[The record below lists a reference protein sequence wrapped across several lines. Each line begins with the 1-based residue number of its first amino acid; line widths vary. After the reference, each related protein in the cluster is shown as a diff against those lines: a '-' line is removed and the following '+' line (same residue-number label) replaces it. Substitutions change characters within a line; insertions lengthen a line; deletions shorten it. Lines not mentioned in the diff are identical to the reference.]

1 MDASCLPIKDLARST
16 VVNGKV
22 RPVVT
27 FFQLSP
33 KAKAMI
39 SELSTLCNSSL
50 LRRFWIENGKKAL
63 SRVAQRQGHK
73 GLLNVDDVEEL
84 VWAPSIKQLQSL
96 QDRFMNCT
104 ISFGEI
110 DKFFTVFNSNQD
122 LANEFK
128 LITSRNGNILAA
140 RESTI
145 DTRIEQINEYYK
157 LQTCTA
163 AAGNIL
169 KFKDSLGLQ
178 GDFQAVKDLQ
188 NQVHINLHL
197 IKLNFL
203 PCVENLGI
211 SFLHFNA

>member
-1 MDASCLPIKDLARST
+1 MF
-16 VVNGKV
+16 N
-22 RPVVT
+22 
-27 FFQLSP
+27 
-33 KAKAMI
+33 
-39 SELSTLCNSSL
+39 
-50 LRRFWIENGKKAL
+50 
-63 SRVAQRQGHK
+63 
-73 GLLNVDDVEEL
+73 
-84 VWAPSIKQLQSL
+84 
-96 QDRFMNCT
+96 
-104 ISFGEI
+104 SFGEI
-110 DKFFTVFNSNQD
+110 DNFFTVFNSNQD

-203 PCVENLGI
+203 PYVENLGI
-211 SFLHFNA
+211 SSLHFNS

>member
-39 SELSTLCNSSL
+39 SELSTLCNSTL

-84 VWAPSIKQLQSL
+84 VWAPSFKQLQSL
-96 QDRFMNCT
+96 QDRFLSCT

-110 DKFFTVFNSNQD
+110 DKFFAVFNSNQD

-128 LITSRNGNILAA
+128 LITSRNGVKLAA
-140 RESTI
+140 RESII
-145 DTRIEQINEYYK
+145 DKRIEQISQYYK
-157 LQTCTA
+157 LQTCTD

-169 KFKDSLGLQ
+169 EFKESLDLQ
-178 GDFQAVKDLQ
+178 GDFRRVKDLQ
-188 NQVHINLHL
+188 NQVHINLL
-197 IKLNFL
+197 LKELNFL
-203 PCVENLGI
+203 PYVENLGI
-211 SFLHFNA
+211 SCLHFNA

>member
-63 SRVAQRQGHK
+63 SRAAQRQGHK

-128 LITSRNGNILAA
+128 LITSRNGNILAV

-203 PCVENLGI
+203 PYVENLGI
-211 SFLHFNA
+211 SCLHFNA